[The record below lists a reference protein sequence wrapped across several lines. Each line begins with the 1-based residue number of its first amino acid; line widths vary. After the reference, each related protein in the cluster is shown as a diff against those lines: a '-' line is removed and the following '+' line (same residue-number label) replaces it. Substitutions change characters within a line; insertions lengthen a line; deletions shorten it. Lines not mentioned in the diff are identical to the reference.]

1 MSDQT
6 LPMVSVIIPVYNDA
20 DRLKKCLER
29 LEQQTYPARNYEVI
43 VVDNASDRSPAP
55 IVESCAH
62 ARLISETKAGSYAAR
77 NAALG
82 QAGGEFLAFTDSDCL
97 PHPNWLEQGVKALMQ
112 LESYGVVAGHVDIDF
127 RRPGKPNWVEL
138 YDSLTSLD
146 QKRWAQQ
153 RNFAATANAFT
164 HKSVFDRIGLFNE
177 AIKSGGDNEWGKR
190 AFGAGYPIVYC
201 PDAVVNH
208 PARSRFRQVLTKRRR
223 LVGGERDRRLEAV
236 SPQQDAKRFF
246 RLGHLFKVAWWSLLL
261 RRDEWAIASDHPK
274 LTHPWQR
281 FKVGAVFVVLHYLT
295 VLELVRLR
303 LGRDTE
309 RR

>member
-1 MSDQT
+1 MAASE
-6 LPMVSVIIPVYNDA
+6 LPFASIVIPVYNDT

-29 LEQQTYPARNYEVI
+29 LEAQTYPSQSYEVM
-43 VVDNASDRSPAP
+43 VVDNASDQSPAAT
-55 IVESCAH
+55 VEQCAH
-62 ARLISETKAGSYAAR
+62 ARLISETRPGSYAAR

-82 QAGGEFLAFTDSDCL
+82 QARGDFLAFTDSDCL
-97 PHPNWLEQGVKALMQ
+97 PHPNWLEQGVKALIQ
-112 LESYGVVAGHVDIDF
+112 LERFGVVAGHVDIDF

-153 RNFAATANAFT
+153 HYFAATANAFT
-164 HKSVFDRIGLFNE
+164 HKSVFDRIGLFND
-177 AIKSGGDNEWGKR
+177 AMKSGGDNEWGKR
-190 AFGAGYPIVYC
+190 AAGAGYPIVYC
-201 PDAVVNH
+201 PDAVVTH

-223 LVGGERDRRLEAV
+223 LVGGERDRRLDGV
-236 SPQQDAKRFF
+236 SRQEDAKRFL
-246 RLGHLFKVAWWSLLL
+246 RLGNLFKVAWRSLLP
-261 RRDEWAIASDHPK
+261 RRDEMVSVRSHPK
-274 LTHPWQR
+274 LTNPWQR
-281 FKVGAVFVVLHYLT
+281 FKVSAVFVVLHYLT